1 MTEETFI
8 KVIRKWNEGETGT
21 FDYNGIVSLLKD
33 YHDEIE
39 KQHLERVKMRVH
51 GEELNEGKFEELA
64 RPMIKYLCE
73 NYHPLVT
80 VIITPTSA
88 ELFEGLKTIGRVEDY
103 IRD

>member
-1 MTEETFI
+1 MTKEI
-8 KVIRKWNEGETGT
+8 IDLKLSVIISNENLSG
-21 FDYNGIVSLLKD
+21 N
-33 YHDEIE
+33 E
-39 KQHLERVKMRVH
+39 KSKQITELFENAHMENVKIRVH

-73 NYHPLVT
+73 NYHPHVT

-88 ELFEGLKTIGRVEDY
+88 ELYEGLKSTGYIDDY